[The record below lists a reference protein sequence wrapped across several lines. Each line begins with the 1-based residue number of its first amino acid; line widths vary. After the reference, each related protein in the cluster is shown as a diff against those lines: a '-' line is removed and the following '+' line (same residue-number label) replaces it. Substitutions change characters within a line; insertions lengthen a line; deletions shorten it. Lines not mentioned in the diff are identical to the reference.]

1 MDVEVFGDR
10 RFDLVQEATELLRA
24 VAAIAFADDAAGD
37 DVERCEQGGHA
48 VALVSMAAPL
58 RLSWSHRQHRLA
70 AVERLD
76 LALFIDAQDQRTL
89 GRRQVE
95 PDNVAHLLDEQ
106 GISRELEALRTVR
119 LKAKGFPRSEDH
131 TSELQSLMRLSYA
144 VFCLYTNI
152 S

>member
-1 MDVEVFGDR
+1 MCVYCCFSQKHAYGRRKSDCSSGVCSSDVAG
-10 RFDLVQEATELLRA
+10 
-24 VAAIAFADDAAGD
+24 AARAFADDASGG

-48 VALVSMAAPL
+48 VALVIMAAPL

-119 LKAKGFPRSEDH
+119 LKIGRASCRERVW
-131 TSELQSLMRLSYA
+131 QS
-144 VFCLYTNI
+144 V
-152 S
+152 